1 VTAVPVLEL
10 TGERTRIR
18 VLIRDF
24 WAHRDL
30 MAMLARRDYQS
41 RYRSASLGLAWAVLL
56 PMLQGVVIAVIF
68 SRLTGGG
75 LHNLYIPY
83 VICGVTA
90 YSYVSSSITTASTA
104 IVDSAAI
111 AGRLYFPRLVLP
123 MIAPTANLVGL
134 LISTGLALTV
144 SLGFGQHPGWWLLL
158 APTAP
163 LLAWCLV
170 VSAGALLSMA
180 HVYSRDVR
188 YIVQAVMLVLF
199 YATPII
205 YFLGT
210 QSGVRGLPD
219 SVTPYV
225 LANPVT
231 GVVQLNR
238 LALTGQAAHV
248 GTAVLVTVGWVV
260 VLTVATLLSYGRRER
275 VACDRL

>member
-10 TGERTRIR
+10 TGERTRVR
-18 VLIRDF
+18 VLLRDF

-41 RYRSASLGLAWAVLL
+41 RYRSASLGLAWAVFL

-75 LHNLYIPY
+75 VRKLYIPY

-90 YSYVSSSITTASTA
+90 YSYVSSSLTAASTS

-134 LISTGLALTV
+134 LISTGLALIV
-144 SLGFGQHPGWWLLL
+144 SLGFGQRPGWWLLL
-158 APTAP
+158 APTTA

-170 VSAGALLSMA
+170 VSAGALFSMA

-188 YIVQAVMLVLF
+188 YIVQAGMLVLF

-210 QSGVRGLPD
+210 RPGVRGLPD
-219 SVTPYV
+219 SITPYV
-225 LANPVT
+225 LGNPVT

-248 GTAVLVTVGWVV
+248 GTAVLVTLGWIV
-260 VLTVATLLSYGRRER
+260 VLTVLTLLSYARRER